1 MGSAYFLV
9 AAIDRIERGLTG
21 YLSRRRL
28 PVVAAELANLRAAA
42 QGALGPL
49 ADQVEIED
57 TQLLRRLIA
66 RRCICG
72 VDLDPTAVQLARL
85 SICIHTFVP
94 GLPLSL
100 LDHSLVRGNSL
111 VGIGRLDEGEGR
123 RDPVRARRRAQG
135 AGGGDRG
142 VDPSVRPAAWPP
154 APECGPARG
163 TLAPGRPAG
172 GDIPQE
178 TDSKRRVSPAA
189 ARATGGHCQSGALR
203 SRRGHRTAARRWL
216 CPGVLAGVYEPRPAA
231 GTVLHHVVR
240 THLDRFLA
248 ETAAATD
255 STGVPRFVE
264 RELRDF
270 LGCGALERGFARV
283 RCCDCAFERLV
294 PFSCKARAVC
304 LSCGG
309 RRMAEQAAHLVDAVL
324 PYVPVR
330 QWVLTVPHRL
340 RYRLAFD
347 HALCRAVLGVFVRA
361 VLGWYRRRALGAGV
375 ADGQSGTVTVVQ
387 RFGRHSGGH
396 AEDAMA
402 RRYDPPAVRAP
413 HPARAPGV
421 AHAAAAHQRAHLPWV
436 IGTPGRVAG
445 GGGRLRPAS
454 SGHPGG

>member
-111 VGIGRLDEGEGR
+111 VGIGRLDEGEGEARGRELAALPARCGSSAGRGRRALETSRPSGR

-248 ETAAATD
+248 ETAAAAD

-270 LGCGALERGFARV
+270 LGCGALERGFPRT
-283 RCCDCAFERLV
+283 E
-294 PFSCKARAVC
+294 
-304 LSCGG
+304 
-309 RRMAEQAAHLVDAVL
+309 
-324 PYVPVR
+324 
-330 QWVLTVPHRL
+330 
-340 RYRLAFD
+340 
-347 HALCRAVLGVFVRA
+347 
-361 VLGWYRRRALGAGV
+361 
-375 ADGQSGTVTVVQ
+375 
-387 RFGRHSGGH
+387 
-396 AEDAMA
+396 
-402 RRYDPPAVRAP
+402 
-413 HPARAPGV
+413 
-421 AHAAAAHQRAHLPWV
+421 
-436 IGTPGRVAG
+436 
-445 GGGRLRPAS
+445 
-454 SGHPGG
+454 